1 MAREIAQMNKTTVIK
16 YLKYSRGIDDEIK
29 IKRNIVEDLEMCYDT
44 SAAVNYDGMPKGQN
58 HISNPTEKVAMNIPD
73 YVRKEIREYT
83 EEIEQ
88 LQKLK
93 CEIVKEVLRLSLKQK
108 QVIMMFYFQ
117 DLRWVQIAD
126 LLHYS
131 ERQCKNIRNE
141 AVERLLVIFQNNKT
155 IRDFKIK
162 E

>member
-1 MAREIAQMNKTTVIK
+1 MTKEAVQMNKTTVIK
-16 YLKYSRGIDDEIK
+16 YLEYSREIDDEVK

-44 SAAVNYDGMPKGQN
+44 SAAVNYDGMLRGQN
-58 HISNPTEKVAMNIPD
+58 HISNPTEKAAINVPD
-73 YVRKEIREYT
+73 YVRKEIREHK
-83 EEIEQ
+83 EDIEQ

-117 DLRWVQIAD
+117 DLKWAQISD

-141 AVERLLVIFQNNKT
+141 AIERLLVIFQNNKT
-155 IRDFKIK
+155 I
-162 E
+162 

>member
-1 MAREIAQMNKTTVIK
+1 MTKEAVQMNKTTVIK
-16 YLKYSRGIDDEIK
+16 YLEYSREIDDEVK
-29 IKRNIVEDLEMCYDT
+29 IKRNIVEDLEVCYDT
-44 SAAVNYDGMPKGQN
+44 SAAVNYDGMLRGQN
-58 HISNPTEKVAMNIPD
+58 HISNPTEKAAINVPD
-73 YVRKEIREYT
+73 YVRKEIREHK
-83 EEIEQ
+83 EDIEQ

-117 DLRWVQIAD
+117 DLKWAQISD

-141 AVERLLVIFQNNKT
+141 AIERLLVIFQNKKT
-155 IRDFKIK
+155 IRGFRIR

>member
-1 MAREIAQMNKTTVIK
+1 MATMDKATVIR
-16 YLKYSRGIDDEIK
+16 YLEYSRGIDDEIR
-29 IKRNIVEDLEMCYDT
+29 IKRNIIADLETCYDT
-44 SAAVNYDGMPKGQN
+44 SAAVCYDGMPKGQN
-58 HISNPTEKVAMNIPD
+58 HISNPTEKTAMNIPD
-73 YVRKEIREYT
+73 YVRKEMREYKK
-83 EEIEQ
+83 EIEQ

-117 DLRWVQIAD
+117 NLRWVQIAEV
-126 LLHYS
+126 LHYS

-141 AVERLLVIFQNNKT
+141 AVEKLLEIFQNNKT
-155 IRDFKIK
+155 ICGYEIK

>member
-1 MAREIAQMNKTTVIK
+1 
-16 YLKYSRGIDDEIK
+16 
-29 IKRNIVEDLEMCYDT
+29 
-44 SAAVNYDGMPKGQN
+44 
-58 HISNPTEKVAMNIPD
+58 MNIPD

-141 AVERLLVIFQNNKT
+141 AVERLLVIFQN
-155 IRDFKIK
+155 IK